1 MKDLTLAGLV
11 AVLATVV
18 LPAAPKTED
27 RVPVLLELFTSE
39 GCASCPPADRLLATL
54 DETQPFRNAN
64 LIVLSEHV
72 DYWDGLGWR
81 DPYSSPALTERQRDY
96 GRKFNL
102 DTVYTP
108 QLVVDG
114 QFELVGS
121 DSAEARKAIE
131 KAVHASKAAI
141 AISVE
146 ERKGNQIPVHV
157 NVAPLPAGAGSS
169 TVFLALAE
177 SRLESKV
184 LRGENSGR
192 LLAYAAVVRT
202 LAPVGSVAGGASFD
216 KEINLPVPQ
225 AAGRSLRIVAFV
237 QDKSTGRVVGS
248 TQHAL

>member
-1 MKDLTLAGLV
+1 MKNLTLAGLV

-18 LPAAPKTED
+18 LPAAPKAED

-81 DPYSSPALTERQRDY
+81 DPYASPVLTERQRDY
-96 GRKFNL
+96 GRKFGL
-102 DTVYTP
+102 DSVYTP

-114 QFELVGS
+114 RFELVGS
-121 DSAEARKAIE
+121 DTAEART
-131 KAVHASKAAI
+131 AVEGAVRTPKVAA

-146 ERKGNQIPVHV
+146 ERDGSHIRVRVK
-157 NVAPLPAGAGSS
+157 VAPLPAGAGSS

-177 SRLESKV
+177 SRVESKV

-192 LLAYAAVVRT
+192 FLIHVAVVRT
-202 LAPVGSVAGGASFD
+202 LVPAGSVAGGASFD
-216 KEINLPVPQ
+216 KEVNLPVPQ
-225 AAGRSLRIVAFV
+225 GAGRSLRIVAFV
-237 QDKSTGRVVGS
+237 QNKSTGRVVGS
-248 TQHAL
+248 TQQAL